1 MSSPEQRQSPRSSV
15 PIVSVIDEAPVS
27 RYQLFIAGL
36 CLLVGIIDGFE
47 NGAIA
52 YVAPALANDLS
63 IPLGDIGQI
72 FAAGTIGMMCGTL
85 IMGIF
90 ADYWGR
96 KRAILLSVAV
106 FGVAALG
113 TAVATDKVTIMIWR
127 FVAGIA
133 IGGVHPVMIAL
144 LAEYFPARH
153 RNMAIVV
160 GFVGMGI
167 GVPISALLTSAVV
180 PDYGWRAIFVLG
192 GGVPLLLLP
201 WLAWVYPESLRFL
214 LNRKSVDRGRIATA
228 LNRIVG
234 DNRYTA
240 EDHFE
245 LIEEPAPRASGRALL
260 APKYRRTTLIVWI
273 VYFFNWITWYLF
285 LLWMPTALTES
296 GFSIRQASLAGA
308 VMGVTAIIAFIPAGG
323 IIQRVGIRHS
333 LLWLFAGG
341 VVSSGL
347 LSLVGADWALV
358 AMLVVPFTICGV
370 IPQVALNYLAAEL
383 YPTTIRATGLG
394 WAISAGRVG
403 SVIGALIG
411 GTLIGWWGLSGFF
424 MTLGVPLLIVG
435 VLTAFFFNGKL
446 LGNH

>member
-1 MSSPEQRQSPRSSV
+1 MSSPEQSGSSRTPV
-15 PIVSVIDEAPVS
+15 PIVSVIDDAPVS
-27 RYQLFIAGL
+27 RFQLRLAGL

-52 YVAPALANDLS
+52 YVAPALAEDLA
-63 IPLGDIGQI
+63 IPLGSIGQI
-72 FAAGTIGMMCGTL
+72 FAAGTIGMMFGTL

-106 FGVAALG
+106 FGIAALG
-113 TAVATDKVTIMIWR
+113 TAAATHMSTIMIWR

-144 LAEYFPARH
+144 LAEYFPARR

-160 GFVGMGI
+160 SFVGMGI
-167 GVPISALLTSAVV
+167 GVPLSAFLTSALV
-180 PDYGWRAIFVLG
+180 PTYGWQAIFVVG

-201 WLAWVYPESLRFL
+201 WLAWVYPESLRYL
-214 LNRKSVDRGRIATA
+214 LNRHTVDRGRIAAT

-234 DNRYTA
+234 KPQYTA
-240 EDHFE
+240 DHHFE
-245 LIEEPAPRASGRALL
+245 LVEEQAPKASGRALL
-260 APKYRRTTLIVWI
+260 APKYRRTTLAVWV

-285 LLWMPTALTES
+285 LLWVPTALTES
-296 GFSIRQASLAGA
+296 GFTIRQASLAGG

-323 IIQRVGIRHS
+323 VIQRVGIRRS
-333 LLWLFAGG
+333 LLWLFTG
-341 VVSSGL
+341 GL
-347 LSLVGADWALV
+347 LSSIMLALAGNDWILIAL
-358 AMLVVPFTICGV
+358 LIIPFTICGV

-383 YPTTIRATGLG
+383 YPTPIRATGVG
-394 WAISAGRVG
+394 WAISAGRIG
-403 SVIGALIG
+403 SVVGALIG

-424 MTLGVPLLIVG
+424 YALGLPLLIAG
-435 VLTAFFFNGKL
+435 VLTAFLFKGKL
-446 LGNH
+446 LPGN